1 MNEKEGNCC
10 DGSRYIEEGE
20 VIMVMMMMESGMM
33 MINVMIDNDSRSIAS
48 NTYL

>member
-20 VIMVMMMMESGMM
+20 VIMGTTVTVIEVVVVMVI
-33 MINVMIDNDSRSIAS
+33 MIILIHVW
-48 NTYL
+48 